1 MSKTTINLR
10 IDDKIKTNAENVLE
24 ELGLSM
30 TSAIT
35 LFLKAVSRT
44 KSIPFPITTNNPKK
58 ANTQNNRPKTVFEN
72 EDLDLDFD
80 IDQLDSLKNAI
91 DNL

>member
-10 IDDKIKTNAENVLE
+10 IDEKVKDNAENVLD

-44 KSIPFPITTNNPKK
+44 KSIPFPITTNSPKK
-58 ANTQNNRPKTVFEN
+58 NSAQPKQNKTVFEN
-72 EDLDLDFD
+72 SDFD
-80 IDQLDSLKNAI
+80 VDFDMDQLDSLKNAI
-91 DNL
+91 DKL